1 MRSRTNERPAADAL
15 PVTAGAAG
23 VTIAVRV
30 IPRAA
35 RTKIDGVRNGA
46 LLVRLAAPP
55 VDGAANDALIELLA
69 DVLECPRRQVS
80 LVAGQTSRDKRI
92 LVTGLSADFVRAR
105 LHSLF

>member
-46 LLVRLAAPP
+46 LLVRLAAAP
-55 VDGAANDALIELLA
+55 VDGAANAALIDLLA
-69 DVLECPRRQVS
+69 DRLECPRRQVR
-80 LVAGQTSRDKRI
+80 LVSGQTSRDKRI
-92 LVTGLSADFVRAR
+92 LVTGLSADFVRTR
-105 LHSLF
+105 LHSLV